1 MTINLSPLC
10 SRHFNDFLR
19 SEFHCKY
26 QIDVLTSNKV
36 FLSDILYNDTA
47 LFYLMEF
54 LEQEGCTNLLE
65 FWISAL
71 NFQQQYQ
78 ENKDYDPNQA
88 QDDAMV
94 LYDK

>member
-1 MTINLSPLC
+1 M
-10 SRHFNDFLR
+10 R
-19 SEFHCKY
+19 SEYHCKY

-36 FLSDILYNDTA
+36 FISDILYNDTA

-78 ENKDYDPNQA
+78 NRSKDYNPVQA
-88 QDDAMV
+88 QEDAMV